1 MTNFKGN
8 IMTICEQLQ
17 NLRLYYLASN
27 LEHFLVQAAKSKWT
41 HKDAISRFTEL
52 EIIDKTNRST
62 QQRMKSAKIGR
73 TKLMNEFDWAW
84 PKEIDRAV
92 IEELM
97 LTNFIK
103 DHQNIIFAG
112 SQGAGKTMI
121 AKNIGLS
128 AIANGKRVLFTT
140 AADMVLDLGS
150 QESTAALQRRLK
162 HYTSPDLLII
172 DELGYLSFDH
182 RSADLMFDIVS
193 KRYESGSIVI
203 TTNLAFKDWGNVFQ
217 GAACVTA
224 LIDRLTHHCQIIKI
238 SADSYRT
245 KESFSAKKKGVT
257 DEAKRK

>member
-1 MTNFKGN
+1 
-8 IMTICEQLQ
+8 MTIFEQLQ

-27 LEHFLVQAAKSKWT
+27 LDHFLVQATKAKWS
-41 HKDAISRFTEL
+41 HKDAITRFAEL
-52 EIIDKTNRST
+52 EIIDKSNRST
-62 QQRMKSAKIGR
+62 QQRLKSSKIGP

-84 PKEIDRAV
+84 PKEIERPV

-97 LTNFIK
+97 QLNFIK
-103 DHQNIIFAG
+103 DNQNIIFAG
-112 SQGAGKTMI
+112 TQGAGKTMI

-128 AIANGKRVLFTT
+128 AIAKGLRVLFTT

-150 QESTAALQRRLK
+150 QESTAALQRRIK
-162 HYTSPDLLII
+162 HYTAPDLIII

-193 KRYESGSIVI
+193 KRYERGSIVI
-203 TTNLAFKDWGNVFQ
+203 TTNLAFKDWGNIFQ

-224 LIDRLTHHCQIIKI
+224 LIDRLTHHCQVIKI

-245 KESFSAKKKGVT
+245 KESIQAKKKGVT
-257 DEAKRK
+257 DETKRK